1 MAINVWEI
9 AYYSPYT
16 DNIGI
21 NNYTSVFGLSKMDQD
36 IVCVLIALSN
46 YLLVKTQKDHI
57 TIDPLS

>member
-1 MAINVWEI
+1 MA
-9 AYYSPYT
+9 YCSPYT

-21 NNYTSVFGLSKMDQD
+21 NNYTSVLGLSKMDQD

-46 YLLVKTQKDHI
+46 YLLVTQKDHI